1 LRTLIKE
8 AIRHLVEGKNL
19 TFEEAR
25 GSMGEF
31 MSGTATDA
39 QKGAFLTALRMK
51 GETID
56 EISALA
62 STMRD
67 FCTKIRPKVKGRLV
81 DTCGTGGDMMSTF
94 NVSTAAAFVT
104 SGAGVS
110 IAKHGNRSVTSKCGS
125 ADVLQQLGF
134 NLNIDP
140 NKVESIIENVGVG
153 FMFAPVYHPAMRHV
167 IGVRKELGIKKTVFN
182 ILGPLTNPAGANAQV
197 LGVYDAELTEPLA
210 HSLNLLGCEEAMVV
224 HGMGGLDEIS
234 TFGATR
240 VSWLKE
246 KGVKT
251 LKIVPRDLGVKK
263 TKPENIKGSNPKESA
278 EIFFRILRGINK
290 IDEPRTEIVLVNGAA
305 GIVVSGIAEDFQAGM
320 ELAKESI
327 ESGTAYERLRDLVMV
342 SGGDISKLEE
352 LETRYG

>member
-1 LRTLIKE
+1 LIKK
-8 AIRHLVEGKNL
+8 AISQLAEGKNL
-19 TFEEAR
+19 TFEEAKE
-25 GSMGEF
+25 SMEEIMTGI
-31 MSGTATDA
+31 ATDA
-39 QKGAFLTALRMK
+39 QKGSFLTALRMK

-62 STMRD
+62 STMRA
-67 FCTKIRPKVKGRLV
+67 FCTKIRPQVKGRLV
-81 DTCGTGGDMMSTF
+81 DTCGTGGDLMNTF

-140 NKVESIIENVGVG
+140 SSVEDIIEKVGVG
-153 FMFAPVYHPAMRHV
+153 FMFAPSYHPAMKHV
-167 IGVRKELGIKKTVFN
+167 IGVRKELGIRTIFN
-182 ILGPLTNPAGANAQV
+182 ILGPLTNPASANAQL

-224 HGMGGLDEIS
+224 HGIGGLDEIS
-234 TFGATR
+234 TLGATR

-246 KGVKT
+246 NGVKT
-251 LKIVPRDLGVKK
+251 FKMFPRDFGVKK
-263 TKPENIKGSNPKESA
+263 TIPEKIKGTTPIESA
-278 EIFFRILRGINK
+278 ELIFRILRGINRL
-290 IDEPRTEIVLVNGAA
+290 DEPRTEIVLINGAA

-327 ESGTAYERLRDLVMV
+327 ESGTAYKRLRNLIIA
-342 SGGDISKLEE
+342 SGGDITRLEE
-352 LETRYG
+352 LEFRYG